1 MSQDVLQPQPCCPKF
16 DTTLWDGKTSV
27 WKDKPFIKESI
38 PVLFHIPWPPM
49 IGRLMTRMA
58 TKLMLVNAMP
68 EWNDFLAMANDPSPW
83 RSEWYMTTTKPVPD
97 AENVTLSGTFFSKVF
112 DGPYNRVPKW
122 IKEMDALLAAQG
134 QKALKYYFH
143 YTSCPKCAKIYG
155 HNYVVAF
162 AQIG

>member
-1 MSQDVLQPQPCCPKF
+1 
-16 DTTLWDGKTSV
+16 
-27 WKDKPFIKESI
+27 
-38 PVLFHIPWPPM
+38 
-49 IGRLMTRMA
+49 
-58 TKLMLVNAMP
+58 
-68 EWNDFLAMANDPSPW
+68 
-83 RSEWYMTTTKPVPD
+83 
-97 AENVTLSGTFFSKVF
+97 
-112 DGPYNRVPKW
+112 VPKW